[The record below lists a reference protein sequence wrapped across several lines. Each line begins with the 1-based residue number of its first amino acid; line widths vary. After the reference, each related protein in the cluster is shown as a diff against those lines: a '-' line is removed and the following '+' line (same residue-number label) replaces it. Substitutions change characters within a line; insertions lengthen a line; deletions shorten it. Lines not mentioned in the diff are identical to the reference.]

1 LTLNPVGAASSRDN
15 MDVIVCASNKGKLD
29 SPEPVPNVLLK
40 PAHGVPPESPFPNPN
55 LP

>member
-1 LTLNPVGAASSRDN
+1 

-40 PAHGVPPESPFPNPN
+40 PVPNAPSESPLSIPN